1 MARIYGPDE
10 QDDFELQFAEGHPSE
25 IRIRIPKRRSSSGA
39 YSRECKGIMMLNCR
53 YFSLALAIGI
63 LVGCNPPV
71 RAPGNYSKFRSEQPR
86 SILVVP
92 VINRTV
98 DVTAPDYFLATIS
111 KPIAERGYYVFP
123 VNLVKRVLE
132 DDGLADANLV
142 HQADPRK
149 LGLLFG
155 VDTILYITINKWD
168 AKYAVLSTSVEV
180 EFNYSLK
187 SGKTGEEL
195 WQSKEAMVYVPQNSR
210 SGNPIVD
217 LIAAAITAGM
227 TKAAPNYIPLAQQA
241 NGNAVIRLHNG
252 LPAGPYNPKFN
263 QDQGEY

>member
-1 MARIYGPDE
+1 MNHLRFP
-10 QDDFELQFAEGHPSE
+10 L
-25 IRIRIPKRRSSSGA
+25 
-39 YSRECKGIMMLNCR
+39 
-53 YFSLALAIGI
+53 LAACLAI
-63 LVGCNPPV
+63 LLGCVPPV
-71 RAPGNYSKFRSEQPR
+71 ADPKDYAKFRSEDPR

-111 KPIAERGYYVFP
+111 RPIAERGYYVFP

-142 HQADPRK
+142 HQANPKR
-149 LGLLFG
+149 LGELFG
-155 VDTILYITINKWD
+155 VDTILYITIHKWD

-180 EFNYSLK
+180 EFTYSLK

-195 WQSKEAMVYVPQNSR
+195 WKSKEAMTYTPQNRS
-210 SGNPIVD
+210 SGNPIAD
-217 LIAAAITAGM
+217 LISMAITAGM

-241 NGNAVIRLHNG
+241 NGNAVLRVHQG
-252 LPAGPYNPKFN
+252 LPAGPHHAEHGK
-263 QDQGEY
+263 DQTSF